1 MWALPELIEAA
12 ARTAD
17 TGIAGDAL
25 ARLASSAQLPQ
36 PVIRSMSTHVLSC
49 ALHRSLTFRLGA
61 PAGAGAVF
69 QGLDRAEKVAEAD
82 FVALGIRRI
91 EQPLVDR
98 YADGLLFRLAG
109 LGLGQLCTD
118 VKLEFVQEGVIAS
131 RDAHLFS
138 IGDVLLPGRGS
149 AQPVAVADLAE
160 NRVGARQQVRSPSS
174 VPT

>member
-1 MWALPELIEAA
+1 MPYWARKRAA
-12 ARTAD
+12 WLYSTGSGSARWAC
-17 TGIAGDAL
+17 
-25 ARLASSAQLPQ
+25 SAQLPQ
-36 PVIRSMSTHVLSC
+36 SRHPQCAHHVLSR

-109 LGLGQLCTD
+109 FGLGQLCTD
-118 VKLEFVQEGVIAS
+118 VELEFVQEGVVAS
-131 RDAHLFS
+131 R
-138 IGDVLLPGRGS
+138 
-149 AQPVAVADLAE
+149 
-160 NRVGARQQVRSPSS
+160 
-174 VPT
+174 